1 MKMEEQNR
9 YRNTG
14 QRIELW
20 MYLSLLLYITIEC
33 ISATSLKVR
42 GLYLL
47 QHMDVFLLN
56 YLIVLIVTAPC
67 VLFNK
72 MLFVF
77 NTLSITLIGLT
88 YANRIMLVIRGLP
101 LRWADFFILK
111 DGLTIANK
119 YVSMPLVIIIGALV
133 LGATLFLVNSYKFH
147 SEIRHPKILMTFMA
161 IMVVLNTVA
170 IIEVQKAD
178 EIAQNIND
186 LLAEEDEPLVTE
198 DERISLQSIKDKL
211 KRLEEMRERIT
222 PVEKMTQ
229 IEEARRQEQGEDITK
244 DYEEDGFLY
253 SFLASYESQL
263 SYEPE
268 NYDEASL
275 KDLKKMLKEEMNK
288 QNESIS
294 TKPNIIFLQVESF
307 IDPYSLKGVTYNK
320 DPIPYMRPFIEGK
333 NGGILQMPDINT
345 ARTEFEI
352 LTGIRI
358 ADLFPAE
365 VPYTSRKLDDRGLE
379 SAPQLLRR
387 AGYYTTVMHNNNSA
401 FYNRSENYNKL
412 GFRKFIPLEGM
423 ENVTYMGDW
432 PKDEV
437 FLPYIEKTL
446 KETAEPDF
454 VFAIT
459 VGTHSSYHYDYVSE
473 TGEIKVSGS
482 VGEDAISQV
491 QDYVDRLHET
501 DKMIGKLIK
510 YVETSE
516 EPTVLVA
523 YGDHIPT
530 MDVITA
536 DTDYPRYEV
545 PFFIVSNEKIPDGIV
560 PKDTPK
566 PAYTLYPSVFEAYHL
581 PEGIIGS
588 AQKLFKADED
598 YYDKLNL
605 IGYDMVLGKGYL
617 TDENTLYTPTQLV
630 VQTLPNQQQKKKE

>member
-1 MKMEEQNR
+1 MEDQNR
-9 YRNTG
+9 YRNAG

-20 MYLSLLLYITIEC
+20 MSLSLLLYITIEC
-33 ISATSLKVR
+33 ISATSLKTR

-67 VLFNK
+67 VLFHK

-77 NTLSITLIGLT
+77 NTFSITLIGLT

-119 YVSMPLVIIIGALV
+119 YVSMPLVIIIGGLV

-147 SEIRHPKILMTFMA
+147 SEIRHPKILVTFMA
-161 IMVVLNTVA
+161 VIVILNTVA

-178 EIAQNIND
+178 EIAQNINEI
-186 LLAEEDEPLVTE
+186 LSEEEETIATDDES
-198 DERISLQSIKDKL
+198 ISLQRIKEKL

-222 PVEKMTQ
+222 PVEKVTQ
-229 IEEARRQEQGEDITK
+229 IEEARRQQENEDITK

-263 SYEPE
+263 GYVPE
-268 NYDEASL
+268 NYDEGRMEV
-275 KDLKKMLKEEMNK
+275 LKKTLEEDINK
-288 QNESIS
+288 QDESGRA
-294 TKPNIIFLQVESF
+294 KPNIIFLQVESF
-307 IDPYSLKGVTYNK
+307 IDPYSLKGVTYDK

-358 ADLFPAE
+358 AELFPAE

-379 SAPQLLRR
+379 SAPQLLRK
-387 AGYYTTVMHNNNSA
+387 AGYYTTAMHNNNSA

-412 GFRKFIPLEGM
+412 GFKQFIPLEGM

-446 KETAEPDF
+446 KETSELDF
-454 VFAIT
+454 IFAVT

-473 TGEIKVSGS
+473 NKEIKVSGN
-482 VGEDAISQV
+482 VGKDAVSQV
-491 QDYVDRLHET
+491 QDYVDRLHEA
-501 DKMIGKLIK
+501 DKMIGKLINF
-510 YVETSE
+510 VQSNE
-516 EPTVLVA
+516 EPTVLVV

-536 DTDYPRYEV
+536 DSTYPRYEV
-545 PFFIVSNEKIPDGIV
+545 PFFIVSNESIPEGIV
-560 PKDTPK
+560 SKDAPK
-566 PAYTLYPSVFEAYHL
+566 PAYTLYPSLFEAYHL

-588 AQKLFKADED
+588 AQKLFKSDED

-617 TDENTLYTPTQLV
+617 TDDNTLYTPTQLV
-630 VQTLPNQQQKKKE
+630 VQTLPDGEQEKKKE

>member
-1 MKMEEQNR
+1 MEDQNR
-9 YRNTG
+9 YRNAG

-20 MYLSLLLYITIEC
+20 MSLNLLLYITIEC
-33 ISATSLKVR
+33 ISATSLKTR

-67 VLFNK
+67 VLFHK

-77 NTLSITLIGLT
+77 NTFSITLIGLT

-119 YVSMPLVIIIGALV
+119 YVSMPLVIIIGGLV

-147 SEIRHPKILMTFMA
+147 SEIRHPKILVTFMA
-161 IMVVLNTVA
+161 VIVILNTVA

-178 EIAQNIND
+178 EIAQNINEI
-186 LLAEEDEPLVTE
+186 LSEEEETIATDDES
-198 DERISLQSIKDKL
+198 ISLQRIKEKL

-222 PVEKMTQ
+222 PVEKVTQ
-229 IEEARRQEQGEDITK
+229 IEEARRQQENEDITK

-263 SYEPE
+263 GYVPE
-268 NYDEASL
+268 NYDEGRMEV
-275 KDLKKMLKEEMNK
+275 LKKTLEEDINK
-288 QNESIS
+288 QDESGRA
-294 TKPNIIFLQVESF
+294 KPNIIFLQVESF
-307 IDPYSLKGVTYNK
+307 IDPYSLKGVTYDK

-358 ADLFPAE
+358 AELFPAE

-379 SAPQLLRR
+379 SAPQLLRK
-387 AGYYTTVMHNNNSA
+387 AGYYTTAMHNNNSA

-412 GFRKFIPLEGM
+412 GFKQFIPLEGM

-446 KETAEPDF
+446 KETSELDF
-454 VFAIT
+454 IFAVT

-473 TGEIKVSGS
+473 NKEIKVSGN
-482 VGEDAISQV
+482 VGKDAVSQV
-491 QDYVDRLHET
+491 QDYVDRLHEA
-501 DKMIGKLIK
+501 DKMIGKLINF
-510 YVETSE
+510 VQSNE
-516 EPTVLVA
+516 EPTVLVV

-536 DTDYPRYEV
+536 DSTYPRYEV
-545 PFFIVSNEKIPDGIV
+545 PFFIVSNESIPEGIV
-560 PKDTPK
+560 SKDAPK
-566 PAYTLYPSVFEAYHL
+566 PAYTLYPSLFEAYHL

-588 AQKLFKADED
+588 AQKLFKSDED

-617 TDENTLYTPTQLV
+617 TDDNTLYTPTQLV
-630 VQTLPNQQQKKKE
+630 VQTLPDGEQEKKKE

>member
-1 MKMEEQNR
+1 MEDQNR
-9 YRNTG
+9 YRNAG

-20 MYLSLLLYITIEC
+20 MSLSLLLYITIEC
-33 ISATSLKVR
+33 ISATSLKTR

-67 VLFNK
+67 VLFHK

-77 NTLSITLIGLT
+77 NTFSITLIGLT

-119 YVSMPLVIIIGALV
+119 YVSMPLVIIIGGLV

-147 SEIRHPKILMTFMA
+147 SEIRHPKILVTFMA
-161 IMVVLNTVA
+161 VIVILNTVA

-178 EIAQNIND
+178 EIAQNINEI
-186 LLAEEDEPLVTE
+186 LSEEEETIATDDES
-198 DERISLQSIKDKL
+198 ISLQRIKEKL

-222 PVEKMTQ
+222 PVEKVTQ
-229 IEEARRQEQGEDITK
+229 IEEARRQQENEDITK

-263 SYEPE
+263 GYVPE
-268 NYDEASL
+268 NYDEGRMEV
-275 KDLKKMLKEEMNK
+275 LKKTLEEDINK
-288 QNESIS
+288 QDESGRA
-294 TKPNIIFLQVESF
+294 KPNIIFLQVESF
-307 IDPYSLKGVTYNK
+307 IDPYSLKGVTYDK

-358 ADLFPAE
+358 AELFPAE

-379 SAPQLLRR
+379 SAPQLLRK
-387 AGYYTTVMHNNNSA
+387 AGYYTTAMHNNNSA

-412 GFRKFIPLEGM
+412 GFKQFIPLEGM

-446 KETAEPDF
+446 KETSELDF
-454 VFAIT
+454 IFAVT

-473 TGEIKVSGS
+473 NKEIKVSGN
-482 VGEDAISQV
+482 VGKDAVSQV
-491 QDYVDRLHET
+491 QDYVERLHEA
-501 DKMIGKLIK
+501 DKMIGKLINF
-510 YVETSE
+510 VQSNE
-516 EPTVLVA
+516 EPTVLVV

-536 DTDYPRYEV
+536 DSTYPRYEV
-545 PFFIVSNEKIPDGIV
+545 PFFIVSNESIPEGIV
-560 PKDTPK
+560 SKDAPK
-566 PAYTLYPSVFEAYHL
+566 PAYTLYPSLFEAYHL

-588 AQKLFKADED
+588 AQKLFKSDED

-617 TDENTLYTPTQLV
+617 TDDNTLYTPTQLV
-630 VQTLPNQQQKKKE
+630 VQTLPDGEQEKKKE